1 MPCSARALAACSA
14 LNCASSLE
22 KIPPAYT
29 GSVLP
34 VPLLLPV
41 ELLPPPVV
49 VVVATA
55 GPLPL
60 VPLEL
65 VPAVAVDDVAV
76 VAASGALNFDIKEAI
91 LRSSEIIISLIEMYN
106 FGA

>member
-34 VPLLLPV
+34 EVLLLLPV

-49 VVVATA
+49 VVAAAAV

-65 VPAVAVDDVAV
+65 VPAVAVDDDTAV
-76 VAASGALNFDIKEAI
+76 VTSGALNFDIKEAI
-91 LRSSEIIISLIEMYN
+91 LRSSEIIII
-106 FGA
+106 F